1 MSILNTSSMR
11 FIFYSKVT
19 LLLFGLTFFSFNNVP
34 EQDNSFN
41 PTAGFIPSLAEN
53 AVISAT
59 SNSKDLANVKDGD
72 PSTYWQSDAPL
83 PQGFIQRKDLNYF
96 YKKSSRFFS
105 FEDGEK
111 ICDGDLNNSVFIK
124 KKGDKAAIKIVFSK
138 GKYLHSL
145 ATKLQIESDVE
156 VVAVLN
162 NGQKKRLDVYNSSK
176 NYQLQSVDIQ
186 EVVKSIAFIS
196 NKDFSVFEIAAL
208 AQLPK
213 ESLVFDFL
221 ETKKVGK
228 LILKNW
234 SGGQAIKST
243 TVLVSNDKKNWEK
256 VRTFRGEF
264 AFPYA
269 VNFPEEKQAQYLKL
283 ECEMTGKDW
292 QKASIFELKI
302 YDENGEFGAKPLAQK
317 SPANLK
323 EMLGVNGYWSWGT
336 NNFST
341 LLKSNEGPQLYQSL
355 SSHGRNYHDLTW
367 DLKSPDQPIDFA
379 KMKTAGT
386 PAKEWLNWDR
396 EYKAWTD
403 AGMDIQATI
412 QFYRFKDKEWK
423 TPYQSAYKYGHAY
436 AKYFGATQGNGLICA
451 IEVGNEPWQYNAKT
465 YQDILYGMAKGAKM
479 ADPNLEVF
487 PCALQ
492 AADPDA
498 ETNGGFKNYIG
509 ARIPKG
515 VMPYLDGINIHA
527 YSYILDERGQRK
539 STYPEHQNSTFWE
552 VLNAIEWRNI
562 NMPGKKIYLSEW
574 GYDGEGGGEDC
585 THPECISE
593 GAAAN
598 YSLRTLLI
606 AARLGL
612 HRATWY
618 FYANTE
624 EQSGLYTRS
633 GLTSSKRHG
642 FQKKEVFHALEN
654 LVQKYGELHFSE
666 ILQENSEGWIYRF
679 KTTDEKK
686 EFIIAWK
693 PVDYRQRKLLSEYV
707 LKGNKT
713 VKSASFLQAPDFNFS
728 QDELTSITNDKTI
741 LRFSA
746 IPAIFELEN

>member
-1 MSILNTSSMR
+1 MR
-11 FIFYSKVT
+11 FISNFTNISI
-19 LLLFGLTFFSFNNVP
+19 LLFGLIFFSFNNVP
-34 EQDNSFN
+34 EKENSFN
-41 PTAGFIPSLAEN
+41 PTAGFIPSLIEN
-53 AVISAT
+53 ADISAT
-59 SNSKDLANVKDGD
+59 SNSKDLANIKDGD

-83 PQGFIQRKDLNYF
+83 PQGFIQRRELNYF
-96 YKKSSRFFS
+96 YKKASKFFP
-105 FEDGEK
+105 FENGEK
-111 ICDGDLNNSVFIK
+111 VCDGDLNTSIFIK
-124 KKGDKAAIKIVFSK
+124 KRGDKATLKIEFPK
-138 GKYLHSL
+138 GEYLQSI

-156 VVAVLN
+156 VFAILK
-162 NGQKKRLDVYNSSK
+162 NGQKKRLDICNVSK
-176 NYQLQSVDIQ
+176 SYQLQSFDIQ
-186 EVVKSIAFIS
+186 QVIRGFELVSKA
-196 NKDFSVFEIAAL
+196 DFSVFEIAAL
-208 AQLPK
+208 TELPK

-221 ETKKVGK
+221 ETKKIGK

-243 TVLVSNDKKNWEK
+243 TVLVSNDKRNWEK

-264 AFPYA
+264 VFPYA
-269 VNFPEEKQAQYLKL
+269 VNFPAEKEARYLKL
-283 ECEMTGKDW
+283 ECEMTDKDW

-302 YDENGEFGAKPLAQK
+302 YDKNGEFGLKPIAQK

-336 NNFST
+336 NTYST
-341 LLKSNEGPQLYQSL
+341 LLKSGEGGPTLYQPL
-355 SSHGRNYHDLTW
+355 ASHGRNYHDLTW
-367 DLKSPDQPIDFA
+367 DLKSPDQPIDFT

-386 PAKEWLNWDR
+386 PAKDWLNWDR
-396 EYKAWTD
+396 EYKGWTD
-403 AGMDIQATI
+403 VGMDIQATI
-412 QFYRFKDKEWK
+412 QFYRFKDKQWK
-423 TPYQSAYKYGHAY
+423 TPYQSAYKYGQSY

-451 IEVGNEPWQYNAKT
+451 IEVGNEPWQYDAKI
-465 YQDILYGMAKGAKM
+465 YQDILYGMAKGVKM

-498 ETNGGFKNYIG
+498 ETHGIFKNYIG

-527 YSYILDERGQRK
+527 YSYILDKSGKRK

-574 GYDGEGGGEDC
+574 GYDGEGGGEAC
-585 THPECISE
+585 THSECVSE

-618 FYANTE
+618 FYANTG
-624 EQSGLYTRS
+624 EQSSLYTRS
-633 GLTSSKRHG
+633 GLTSSQKKG
-642 FQKKEVFHALEN
+642 FKKKEVFHVLEN
-654 LVQKYGELHFSE
+654 LVQKYGELYFSE
-666 ILQENSEGWIYRF
+666 VLQENSEGWVYGF
-679 KTTDEKK
+679 KTKDEKR
-686 EFIIAWK
+686 EFVVAWK
-693 PVDYRQRKLLSEYV
+693 PVDYEQRRFRSEYI
-707 LKGNKT
+707 LQGNKT
-713 VKSASFLQAPDFNFS
+713 VKSAEFLQEPDFNFLEN
-728 QDELTSITNDKTI
+728 ELISVTNGKSI

-746 IPAIFELEN
+746 IPIIFELEN